1 MGCGESTAGTPG
13 YAGLLTSKSSIP
25 SRLHRAADVGL
36 ALRSGYFRTIRS
48 AAPLLRRASVGFG
61 VVGVALT
68 YKRTKRRKARFDAAY
83 I

>member
-1 MGCGESTAGTPG
+1 M
-13 YAGLLTSKSSIP
+13 
-25 SRLHRAADVGL
+25 
-36 ALRSGYFRTIRS
+36 ALVVLG
-48 AAPLLRRASVGFG
+48 VGFG